1 MHMFLCAT
9 DFDSFLQHER
19 IIIFHSL
26 PAVWL
31 YSYLQTLYFQ
41 NSSEVFLSYFRNVK
55 NKRKIAGG
63 SGKRSVPPPPSPP
76 QGIQGSLHPNNRSR
90 VSGGTVSSRG
100 WGRLDGRVPVA
111 TSPWGGQHLCR
122 EGQAFLT
129 SERLSGAPGNV
140 GPRRVWKPQQLASAR
155 PSTGEVHANR
165 PACSYLFAKCPTQT
179 QLFTGVGLMRA
190 GTWLETFPHSAAKLF
205 KSKESF

>member
-55 NKRKIAGG
+55 NKRKTAGD
-63 SGKRSVPPPPSPP
+63 SGKRSVPPS
-76 QGIQGSLHPNNRSR
+76 QGIQGSLHPNNRNR
-90 VSGGTVSSRG
+90 VSGGTVSIEGEGG
-100 WGRLDGRVPVA
+100 WMAGSQLRR
-111 TSPWGGQHLCR
+111 
-122 EGQAFLT
+122 
-129 SERLSGAPGNV
+129 APGV
-140 GPRRVWKPQQLASAR
+140 DSTSAARGKHSSHQNGCQVR
-155 PSTGEVHANR
+155 PVMWDLDEFGNHSNWHLRGQVREKSMLPR

-190 GTWLETFPHSAAKLF
+190 GTWLETFSHSAAKLF

>member
-1 MHMFLCAT
+1 MFLCAT

-63 SGKRSVPPPPSPP
+63 SGKRSVPPPPPP
-76 QGIQGSLHPNNRSR
+76 PKEYRALFILTTGAACLAALFQVEGEGGWMAGSQLRR
-90 VSGGTVSSRG
+90 
-100 WGRLDGRVPVA
+100 
-111 TSPWGGQHLCR
+111 
-122 EGQAFLT
+122 
-129 SERLSGAPGNV
+129 APGV
-140 GPRRVWKPQQLASAR
+140 D
-155 PSTGEVHANR
+155 ST
-165 PACSYLFAKCPTQT
+165 
-179 QLFTGVGLMRA
+179 
-190 GTWLETFPHSAAKLF
+190 SAARGKHSSHQNGCQVRPVMWDLDEF
-205 KSKESF
+205 GNHSN